1 MNKTLDLCLIVIFP
15 KLIFVVIIQRANDNG
30 NIPANDEN
38 QFMKF
43 LSTGL
48 IDTSQQDRDMICD
61 KMKAIEHVLP
71 TILIFIGY
79 CSAWNERGRRK
90 EDSGAKENRSI

>member
-1 MNKTLDLCLIVIFP
+1 M
-15 KLIFVVIIQRANDNG
+15 IIQRANDNG

-61 KMKAIEHVLP
+61 KMKAIEHVFP
-71 TILIFIGY
+71 TIFNFHRILF
-79 CSAWNERGRRK
+79 SMKWERKKKGRFWSKR
-90 EDSGAKENRSI
+90 E